1 MCMLIKFK
9 ILYSKWKIEGT
20 HSTFNMDLL
29 LISLPFLIS
38 NQFIS
43 SHIRL

>member
-9 ILYSKWKIEGT
+9 ILHSKWKIEDT

-29 LISLPFLIS
+29 QAYDHLLINLFLLI
-38 NQFIS
+38 
-43 SHIRL
+43 